1 MSKKIVI
8 LNGSPRRNGNTS
20 ALVREF
26 TKGAESVGHTVTE
39 FFLDS
44 MNIHSCK
51 GCFGGHS
58 SRACPCVQKDD
69 MARIYPAVKDCDVV
83 VFASPLY
90 YWNLSGQIKTAV
102 DRLFAL
108 EEGDGNLLRGHARS
122 GALLMA
128 AEGEGF
134 EDVVLFFDHLMEH
147 LRWKNLGHVLAGG
160 NGDVGDIEG
169 RDELQEARELGR
181 AIQSIERKE
190 NR

>member
-1 MSKKIVI
+1 
-8 LNGSPRRNGNTS
+8 
-20 ALVREF
+20 
-26 TKGAESVGHTVTE
+26 
-39 FFLDS
+39 
-44 MNIHSCK
+44 
-51 GCFGGHS
+51 
-58 SRACPCVQKDD
+58 
-69 MARIYPAVKDCDVV
+69 
-83 VFASPLY
+83 
-90 YWNLSGQIKTAV
+90 
-102 DRLFAL
+102 
-108 EEGDGNLLRGHARS
+108 
-122 GALLMA
+122 MA